1 MKNKRIIITMG
12 IIIFI
17 LIGIIIFLLIESEI
31 KQKKLIQ
38 SDATKFAE
46 EYTQVSKKNVFVYAD
61 ISKIINTLENGTGV
75 IYLGFP
81 ECKWC
86 QRYVVYLNEV
96 AKDRGISKIYYYN
109 IRQDREENSKN
120 YQKIIKLLK
129 DYLPKDENQNPRI
142 YVPAVIFM
150 SNGKIL
156 GFDDETAYDTKG
168 YENPNEYWTE
178 KEIKSLKDKLN
189 SYIDKSNMCFDCNS

>member
-1 MKNKRIIITMG
+1 MKNKGIIITMG

-46 EYTQVSKKNVFVYAD
+46 EYMQVSKKNVFVYAD

-189 SYIDKSNMCFDCNS
+189 SYINKSNMCFDCNS